1 MGSFLIGY
9 VVYCLTNHF
18 CIPTC
23 ELSFQI
29 CILNSARNVLFSV
42 VSDGKEP
49 VFLALKV
56 TIATLLGILC
66 LGVHI
71 SAKLLPCPNSGIL
84 SRCSS
89 KFWFDHLGW
98 TLGRHGH
105 FDAVPPS
112 RSRDLRVA
120 GQTRGAWESK
130 LSWQVQKRFFF

>member
-1 MGSFLIGY
+1 MYF
-9 VVYCLTNHF
+9 
-18 CIPTC
+18 
-23 ELSFQI
+23 
-29 CILNSARNVLFSV
+29 FSV

-71 SAKLLPCPNSGIL
+71 SAKLPPCPNSGIL

-112 RSRDLRVA
+112 RSRDLREA
-120 GQTRGAWESK
+120 GQMRGAWESK